1 MKQFTLLICPVTGI
15 VRCQKRSKNK
25 FGKFI
30 EEYLFSRENIDLII
44 LILDIRHK
52 PTENDKIMY
61 EYIKSTNKPY
71 LIIANKADKIAVTKV
86 NDRVLELKE
95 ELGLEEDEIILP
107 FSAERRMYSEEVWK
121 HIGF

>member
-1 MKQFTLLICPVTGI
+1 M
-15 VRCQKRSKNK
+15 
-25 FGKFI
+25 
-30 EEYLFSRENIDLII
+30 II

-86 NDRVLELKE
+86 QERVIEMKE
-95 ELGLEEDEIILP
+95 ELGLAEDEIILP
-107 FSAERRMYSEEVWK
+107 FSAERRIYLDDVWEK
-121 HIGF
+121 IGF

>member
-1 MKQFTLLICPVTGI
+1 M
-15 VRCQKRSKNK
+15 
-25 FGKFI
+25 
-30 EEYLFSRENIDLII
+30 
-44 LILDIRHK
+44 
-52 PTENDKIMY
+52 
-61 EYIKSTNKPY
+61 
-71 LIIANKADKIAVTKV
+71 IIANKADKIAVTKV

>member
-1 MKQFTLLICPVTGI
+1 MKPSILLICPVTGI
-15 VRCQKRSKNK
+15 VRCQKRSRNR

-30 EEYLFSRENIDLII
+30 EEYLFSRENIGLII

-86 NDRVLELKE
+86 PERVLELKE

-107 FSAERRMYSEEVWK
+107 FSAERRIYSDNVWEK
-121 HIGF
+121 IGF